1 MSTPWPVLLILTFY
15 LLFVLKLGPMMM
27 KNHEPF
33 NIKRIIMV
41 YNLIQTLY
49 NFYIISDVSFKNNV
63 FILYGLSIIKYDV
76 SINKLGLFQST
87 ENFRLS

>member
-1 MSTPWPVLLILTFY
+1 
-15 LLFVLKLGPMMM
+15 MMM